1 MIGQN
6 GVTDAVLSEIDRAL
20 HDHDLIK
27 IRLRGFSREQRA
39 DELQRICTD
48 LDAMLVASVGATA
61 SLFREDPDTVAAID
75 GGHA

>member
-6 GVTDAVLSEIDRAL
+6 GATGAVLIELDRAL
-20 HDHDLIK
+20 HDHELIK

-39 DELQRICTD
+39 DELQRICTE

-61 SLFREDPDTVAAID
+61 SLFREGQDAVAAID